1 MIIKE
6 SELRALIREAIRE
19 ARTSGPI
26 TKFEVGDPVQ
36 HVEQPE
42 KGLGLVVQCKWGG
55 RNICVRWKNQQGM
68 SRHTPYILKKH
79 PKFFPRRMLQAFK
92 RKAEEYGKWADLVD

>member
-6 SELRALIREAIRE
+6 SELRALIREALRE
-19 ARTSGPI
+19 ARFSGPF

-36 HVEQPE
+36 HTEQPE

-55 RNICVRWKNQQGM
+55 RNICVKWKNDPELQ
-68 SRHTPYILKKH
+68 RHYPYVLEKY
-79 PKFFPRRMLQAFK
+79 PKFFPRELLKAFK
-92 RKAEEYGKWADLVD
+92 RKAAEYSKWAEVA